1 MSLFLYL
8 HTKLGNA
15 LLSTYGHLLFQ
26 FWSVTTENIILLVVY
41 FETVYVALTIPELA
55 M

>member
-1 MSLFLYL
+1 MPCF
-8 HTKLGNA
+8 
-15 LLSTYGHLLFQ
+15 LSTYGHLLFQ

-41 FETVYVALTIPELA
+41 FETVYVALTTLELA